1 MGGIMD
7 WRKIDKRFWQFA
19 IPIVVIE
26 VLGLLAIIL
35 VHSK

>member
-1 MGGIMD
+1 MD
-7 WRKIDKRFWQFA
+7 WRKIDKRFWQFV
-19 IPIVVIE
+19 IPIVAIE

>member
-1 MGGIMD
+1 MD

-19 IPIVVIE
+19 IPIVAVE
-26 VLGLLAIIL
+26 VLGRLAIIL

>member
-1 MGGIMD
+1 MK
-7 WRKIDKRFWQFA
+7 WNKIDKRLWQFA
-19 IPIVVIE
+19 IPIVAIE

>member
-1 MGGIMD
+1 MD
-7 WRKIDKRFWQFA
+7 WRKIDKRLWQFA
-19 IPIVVIE
+19 IPIIAIE

>member
-1 MGGIMD
+1 MD

-19 IPIVVIE
+19 IPIIAVE
-26 VLGLLAIIL
+26 VLGLMAIIL